1 MKREEKRR
9 RGKVKKKQEDAF
21 SETELSNNE
30 YGFEYDFFITKKNII
45 ENNLS
50 SVKNKKPEKREDTQD
65 QSKAFFLPDFFI
77 HED

>member
-1 MKREEKRR
+1 MKREEKGR

-21 SETELSNNE
+21 SETELSNDE

-50 SVKNKKPEKREDTQD
+50 SVKHKKPEKGEDTQD